1 MSFATLSINVYQ
13 TIQRGETR
21 RELGIKLTKNKL
33 LHQITDEI
41 VRSLL
46 GGGEVEHARLTHLA
60 LEGDFSALSVLD
72 EEQINLITANLETYD
87 WKKEPDY
94 SFREFLVEAGLMSPS
109 EVDSEEKLWQSV
121 RSARPKI
128 NGIPISDADQI
139 FIWDWMILPNN
150 LSIINFKVILQ
161 RESSLTCGKS
171 GQ

>member
-1 MSFATLSINVYQ
+1 
-13 TIQRGETR
+13 
-21 RELGIKLTKNKL
+21 

-41 VRSLL
+41 VRCLL

-72 EEQINLITANLETYD
+72 EEQINLITAKLETYD

-94 SFREFLVEAGLMSPS
+94 SFREFLVETGLMSPS

-128 NGIPISDADQI
+128 NGITISDADQI

-150 LSIINFKVILQ
+150 LSIINFKGETFAIKWFDEEKVESMREDHGKLLKEKLEFDQKLFISENKRIL
-161 RESSLTCGKS
+161 
-171 GQ
+171 